1 MVTIQC
7 FEQQPPSYEIP
18 LMDTQKETLSHFLI
32 VLRANGN
39 ILPLLEDFLPLLEDF
54 LFSICERQLPRLGL
68 ETWTCPMQCFWA
80 VHALRDDGNFIP
92 PELFTGWLT
101 KSKHL
106 CILTTALHTI
116 KHISHHPTGL
126 IRSVLSHNHH

>member
-1 MVTIQC
+1 MVTIRC
-7 FEQQPPSYEIP
+7 FEQQPPLYEIP
-18 LMDTQKETLSHFLI
+18 LTAAQKETLSRFLI

-39 ILPLLEDFLPLLEDF
+39 ILPPLEDF
-54 LFSICERQLPRLGL
+54 LFSICEQQQPGLGL

-80 VHALRDDGNFIP
+80 VRALRDDGNFIP

-106 CILTTALHTI
+106 CILTTALHAI

-126 IRSVLSHNHH
+126 IGSVFSHNHH